1 MSGSE
6 QLWQQAAERLA
17 FSWSSTQCFKIIS
30 KSLILQYCERSELK
44 LREKLGSSNVDPHAL
59 NFVYSFEPIRIQHR

>member
-30 KSLILQYCERSELK
+30 KSLILQYCELK
-44 LREKLGSSNVDPHAL
+44 LREKLGSSNIDLHAL